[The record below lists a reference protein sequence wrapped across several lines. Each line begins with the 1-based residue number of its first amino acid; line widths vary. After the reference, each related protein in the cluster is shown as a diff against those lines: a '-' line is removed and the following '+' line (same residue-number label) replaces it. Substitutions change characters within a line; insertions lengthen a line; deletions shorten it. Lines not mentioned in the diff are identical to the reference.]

1 MTNTYML
8 PGKSDPEEIISSVDH
23 GIYAVSFHGGQV
35 DTASGKFVFTSSEAY
50 LIEKGKITKPVKD
63 ATLIGSGREVMS
75 KVSMVGNDLML
86 DPGFGSCGKAGQWVP
101 VGLGQPT
108 LKVDSITVGGTRTS

>member
-1 MTNTYML
+1 M
-8 PGKSDPEEIISSVDH
+8 
-23 GIYAVSFHGGQV
+23 
-35 DTASGKFVFTSSEAY
+35 
-50 LIEKGKITKPVKD
+50 
-63 ATLIGSGREVMS
+63 LIGSGREVMS

>member
-1 MTNTYML
+1 
-8 PGKSDPEEIISSVDH
+8 
-23 GIYAVSFHGGQV
+23 
-35 DTASGKFVFTSSEAY
+35 
-50 LIEKGKITKPVKD
+50 
-63 ATLIGSGREVMS
+63 MS